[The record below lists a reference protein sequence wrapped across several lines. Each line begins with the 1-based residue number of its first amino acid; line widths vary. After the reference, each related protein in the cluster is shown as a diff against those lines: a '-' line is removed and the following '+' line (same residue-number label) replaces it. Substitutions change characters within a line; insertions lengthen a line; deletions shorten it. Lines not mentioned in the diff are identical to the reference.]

1 MYALLFTV
9 VIMGILTGAEIDL
22 YTPSFPELQEVF
34 HLTPFMV
41 ELTLTVNLAAH
52 CITALV
58 TGSLGDRY
66 GRKPI
71 IVAGLAIFIVGT
83 LCCIFAPTFWALLL
97 GRFLQGIGISGPA
110 VLSFL
115 VIADNYS
122 VKKQQSLMGT
132 LNGFIT
138 LSMAGA
144 PVIGSYVNLYFNW
157 QGNFVVLFTLGILA
171 FVCTLLFVPKDTHK
185 SDVRISIKE
194 YLPVIRSPKAMLY
207 LVTICFL
214 IQPYWIFVGISPLLY
229 MDGLGVSLENFGFFQ
244 GSLCM
249 VFALLS
255 ISSGLFLKK
264 FGQKNCF
271 RASILLLV
279 LFLIGCTALVLSG
292 TTDPIA
298 ITMVLMML
306 SCGVV
311 FPLNILW
318 PLCLESVKNAK
329 GRIAAVLLSSRLILT
344 SLSIQLVSYFYN
356 GAFFE
361 VGVAMIIM
369 LTLSLLFCYQLFM
382 VHQPIDTDDTMV
394 SEAA

>member
-1 MYALLFTV
+1 MHALLFTI

-22 YTPSFPELQEVF
+22 YVPSFPELQEVF

-52 CITALV
+52 CLMALV
-58 TGSLGDRY
+58 TGNLGDKY

-71 IVAGLAIFIVGT
+71 IAAGLTIFILGT
-83 LCCIFAPTFWALLL
+83 LACIFAPNFGVLLA
-97 GRFLQGIGISGPA
+97 GRFLQGIGISGPG
-110 VLSFL
+110 VLAFL

-122 VKKQQSLMGT
+122 VQKQQSLMGT

-138 LSMAGA
+138 LSMAAG
-144 PVIGSYVNLYFNW
+144 PVVGSYVNLYFNW
-157 QGNFVVLFTLGILA
+157 QGSFVILLGLGVLAL
-171 FVCTLLFVPKDTHK
+171 VCTLLFVPKGTPK
-185 SDVRISIKE
+185 NDVRLSIKE
-194 YLPVIRSPKAMLY
+194 YLPVVRSPKAVLY
-207 LVTICFL
+207 LVTICFF

-229 MDGLGVSLENFGFFQ
+229 MEGLGVSLENFGLFQ

-255 ISSGLFLKK
+255 IFSSFFLNK

-271 RASILLLV
+271 RASIFLMFV
-279 LFLIGCTALVLSG
+279 FLIGCSGLILSE
-292 TTDPIA
+292 TKDPIA
-298 ITMVLMML
+298 ITAVLLIL

-318 PLCLESVKNAK
+318 PLCLGSVANAK
-329 GRIAAVLLSSRLILT
+329 GRIAAVLLCSRLILT

-356 GAFFE
+356 GTFFE
-361 VGVAMIIM
+361 VGIAMILM
-369 LTLSLLFCYQLFM
+369 LILSLLFCYQLF
-382 VHQPIDTDDTMV
+382 VTYNPIEEDEELI